1 MEGHMSR
8 IALVYGS
15 IAGAVS
21 IGTAVLGMSLGGSAH
36 LAGLEWLGYLVM
48 LVALSLIFVGVKQY
62 RDREG
67 GGVIRFATALKVGF
81 GIVLVAAVVYVAVWE
96 VYLAATGYGFM
107 EEYVASVL
115 EERAAA
121 GATPGELEAVRAEM
135 AEMTA
140 RYERAPARMLITS
153 LEILPIGVLVALAS
167 AAVLRRS
174 EVLPAA

>member
-1 MEGHMSR
+1 MRR
-8 IALVYGS
+8 IALIYGS

-21 IGTAVLGMSLGGSAH
+21 IGTAVLGMSLGESAH

-48 LVALSLIFVGVKQY
+48 LVALALVFVGVKQY
-62 RDREG
+62 RDEHG
-67 GGVIRFATALKVGF
+67 GGVIRFVTALKVGL
-81 GIVLVAAVVYVAVWE
+81 GIVLVAAVVYVLVWE

-121 GATPGELEAVRAEM
+121 GASPAELEAARTEM
-135 AEMTA
+135 AEMAA

-153 LEILPIGVLVALAS
+153 LEILPIGILVALVS
-167 AAVLRRS
+167 AAVLRRP

>member
-1 MEGHMSR
+1 MSR

-21 IGTAVLGMSLGGSAH
+21 IGTAVLGMSLGESTH

-48 LVALSLIFVGVKQY
+48 LVALALVFVGVKQY
-62 RDREG
+62 RDEHG
-67 GGVIRFATALKVGF
+67 GGVIRFVTALKVGL
-81 GIVLVAAVVYVAVWE
+81 GIVLVAAVVYVVIWE
-96 VYLAATGYGFM
+96 IYLAATGYGFM

-121 GATPGELEAVRAEM
+121 GATPEELEAARGEM
-135 AEMTA
+135 AEMAA
-140 RYERAPARMLITS
+140 RYERAPARMLLTS
-153 LEILPIGVLVALAS
+153 LEILPIGVLVALVS
-167 AAVLRRS
+167 AAVLRRP